1 MLKKVVRC
9 DVCTKVHDL
18 TVLLDLRQL
27 GNGTFTFVCP
37 AKKTSGSYQIEQVGT
52 LDIKPAA

>member
-1 MLKKVVRC
+1 
-9 DVCTKVHDL
+9 
-18 TVLLDLRQL
+18 VLLDLRQL

-37 AKKTSGSYQIEQVGT
+37 AKKASGSYQIEQVGT

>member
-1 MLKKVVRC
+1 MLKRVVRC
-9 DVCTKVHDL
+9 SVCTKVHDL
-18 TVLLDLRQL
+18 TELLDLREV

-37 AKKTSGSYQIEQVGT
+37 TKNTAGSYQIEQVGT